1 MGKKQSSG
9 KVIKCDNSECKIQWF
24 HWKCV
29 GVKQQRVEWYC
40 PDCRRYSYA
49 TSSLHPKFK
58 NRNIQSNKN
67 DEESEYKMQTTDPN
81 PPKDNESIGNGIICT
96 CKKVLSEEKRIKCDN
111 SLCAVQWYHW
121 KCARISN
128 KPSYEWYCKQ
138 CRKYWT
144 KSNILHPKFQGR
156 KTLNKQIQSDEND
169 EMTYECVQKLQKKER
184 VSQKKRNNP
193 SGDTDTNTSSVSNNK
208 KEIKIDKNDDEF
220 IEFLI
225 NKPHPNSDQK
235 AMIRMRKTQTF
246 GNAFA
251 ILEKRF
257 DKRITLSFNGD
268 AINNNWTPQEL
279 INYFDFVNGD
289 LIDTKYE

>member
-1 MGKKQSSG
+1 MGDAAMQMKLRELQNQIKEIKSQRDELEYKIQATSLQNDNNVNNWMQKELPNEDAIMCSCKKQSSG

-81 PPKDNESIGNGIICT
+81 PPKDNESNGNGIICT
-96 CKKVLSEEKRIKCDN
+96 CKKLLSEEKRIKCDN

-144 KSNILHPKFQGR
+144 KSNILHPKFQGA

-169 EMTYECVQKLQKKER
+169 EMTYE
-184 VSQKKRNNP
+184 
-193 SGDTDTNTSSVSNNK
+193 
-208 KEIKIDKNDDEF
+208 
-220 IEFLI
+220 
-225 NKPHPNSDQK
+225 
-235 AMIRMRKTQTF
+235 
-246 GNAFA
+246 
-251 ILEKRF
+251 
-257 DKRITLSFNGD
+257 
-268 AINNNWTPQEL
+268 
-279 INYFDFVNGD
+279 Y
-289 LIDTKYE
+289 